1 MTDNNCLY
9 LRHGTYDGQDWKQ
22 VCTKLGIKTGE
33 ANYSWYEPNPES
45 LIDAKRKAPIVCFF
59 KGEPKIPDGVTWS
72 RLMLFY
78 SDGALTLVPD
88 GNRLRYACWQTKYF
102 PGAIEITPVVC
113 NIDRAL
119 LKTQERL
126 RNQFSVTKEID
137 LFPAKDGDVTSIS
150 PQIIEYYHQGSCIAW
165 TLKEGN

>member
-9 LRHGTYDGQDWKQ
+9 LRHGRIDGQDWKNVLTELEIQ
-22 VCTKLGIKTGE
+22 EEKPY
-33 ANYSWYEPNPES
+33 YSWYEPNPES
-45 LIDAKRKAPIVCFF
+45 LIDAKLQAPIVCFF

-78 SDGALTLVPD
+78 NDGALTLVPD
-88 GNRLRYACWQTKYF
+88 ESGLRYAWWQTESF
-102 PGAIEITPVVC
+102 AGAKKITPIAR
-113 NIDRAL
+113 NNDRAL